1 MTVAENIKLIRKEKG
16 LTQKQLGEKCGL
28 SEAMIR
34 QYELGL
40 RNPKLENLKKI
51 AKAFGIYVGD
61 LLADN
66 FPEYKDQIMQDFG
79 RKMEDKL
86 KNATVTYKETYGD
99 TYIEKVEE
107 LFDLLNTAGQEK
119 AVEQI
124 ELLTK
129 IPEYKNEEQ

>member
-16 LTQKQLGEKCGL
+16 ITQKQLGEKCGL

-51 AKAFGIYVGD
+51 AKAFDIYVGD

-66 FPEYKDQIMQDFG
+66 FPEYKDQIVEDFSQ
-79 RKMEDKL
+79 KMVDKL
-86 KNATVTYKETYGD
+86 KNTTVTYKVSYGD

-107 LFDLLNTAGQEK
+107 LFDLLNTAGKEK

-129 IPEYKNEEQ
+129 IPEYKNEEL